1 VPRPALLVVDWFE
14 RSTRSTR
21 TTTSH
26 LTPPVVQVN
35 FSGPKKKRTHP
46 TPRFTAMERRL
57 DQLRYPRVS
66 VSSIRVPAPSFPDVY
81 HRPLQTSRGG
91 TPSPSV
97 SSEHSSRPSPALN
110 PASLPPFPDH
120 SVPPPVARNIRLSR
134 EDTTPTVFGLP
145 LKYVS

>member
-21 TTTSH
+21 STVYTSH
-26 LTPPVVQVN
+26 LTSPVQ
-35 FSGPKKKRTHP
+35 KKAN
-46 TPRFTAMERRL
+46 TPLRFTAMERRL

-81 HRPLQTSRGG
+81 HRPLQTSRAG